1 MAGDAYDFWLF
12 DLDGTVVDVDPD
24 YPRKVIGE
32 VGDRLGCSFTDREAD
47 LIWYGVG
54 GARGGVFSQRD
65 VDPDEFWETFHEV
78 EDPVARA
85 ESSFIYEDAAA
96 FISELDRPTGVVTH
110 CQSYLTEPLLEHHDI
125 ADWFDAVVCCD
136 DDIGWKPDPKPV
148 ELAMNRLGVGY
159 NGHEGA
165 LVGDDP
171 DDTGAAWNA
180 GIDAIHVN
188 RVDAVD
194 RGQCVLG
201 DVRIDGLD
209 DLTSLDA

>member
-24 YPRKVIGE
+24 YPRKVVGE
-32 VGDRLGCSFTDREAD
+32 VGDRLGFSFTDREAD
-47 LIWYGVG
+47 HLWYGVG
-54 GARGGVFSQRD
+54 GARNDVFSRRD
-65 VDPDEFWETFHEV
+65 LDPDEFWETFHEV

-85 ESSFIYEDAAA
+85 ESSFVYEDAAA

-110 CQSYLTEPLLEHHDI
+110 CQSYLTGPLLDHHDI

-136 DDIGWKPDPKPV
+136 DDIGWKPDPTPV
-148 ELAMNRLGVGY
+148 ELAMNRIGVGY

-180 GIDAIHVN
+180 GIDAIHVD
-188 RVDAVD
+188 RVDAVE

-201 DVRIDGLD
+201 DRRIGGFGEL
-209 DLTSLDA
+209 

>member
-24 YPRKVIGE
+24 YPRKIVGE
-32 VGDRLGCSFTDREAD
+32 VGDRLGYGFTDREAD
-47 LIWYGVG
+47 HLWYGVG
-54 GARGGVFSQRD
+54 GARSDVFARRGL
-65 VDPDEFWETFHEV
+65 DPDEFWETFHEV

-85 ESSFIYEDAAA
+85 ESSFVYEDAAA
-96 FISELDRPTGVVTH
+96 FISELDCPTGVVTH
-110 CQSYLTEPLLEHHDI
+110 CQSYLTGPLLDHHDI

-136 DDIGWKPDPKPV
+136 DDIGWKPDPTPV
-148 ELAMNRLGVGY
+148 ELAMNRIGVGY

-180 GIDAIHVN
+180 GIDAIHVD
-188 RVDAVD
+188 RVDAVE

-201 DVRIDGLD
+201 DRRIGGFD
-209 DLTSLDA
+209 DL